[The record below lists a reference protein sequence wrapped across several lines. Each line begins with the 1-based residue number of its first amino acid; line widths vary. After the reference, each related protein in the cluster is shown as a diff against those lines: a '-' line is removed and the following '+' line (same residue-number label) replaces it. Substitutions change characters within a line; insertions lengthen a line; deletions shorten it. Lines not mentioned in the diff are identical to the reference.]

1 MLCLAFI
8 SSAIIP
14 GNSRHFLK
22 QADAERIPITT
33 SSIAAHRTCG
43 AVFIVLSFIPKGIF
57 HTSKSALY
65 VNKKMLSV
73 QNKFDFSVN
82 NLPYS
87 DRLTFLHL
95 HKDKLFLISGYKH
108 WLCVEEEKSEGF
120 LCKDAPFC
128 SHDLLPLSDSR
139 SSATSYPLG
148 NSILYVKGYHSGLT
162 ILA

>member
-1 MLCLAFI
+1 MRINQSRLAQSRPTALVGQFSLCCHLSPRVF
-8 SSAIIP
+8 
-14 GNSRHFLK
+14 
-22 QADAERIPITT
+22 
-33 SSIAAHRTCG
+33 SILR
-43 AVFIVLSFIPKGIF
+43 
-57 HTSKSALY
+57 KSALY

-95 HKDKLFLISGYKH
+95 HKNKLFLISGYKH
-108 WLCVEEEKSEGF
+108 WLCVEEKKNEGF

-139 SSATSYPLG
+139 SSATLYPLG